1 MELEIAVLSRQGGRA
16 VNEDACGWWSSD
28 AVSFCVVSDGAG
40 GHRGGEVA
48 SKLIVKEMLGWFRE
62 RPEGDA
68 KSLEAAL
75 RYANEA
81 LIREQRSNPD
91 VGDMRATAVVLAID
105 SARESASWG
114 HLGDSRL
121 YCFRGTEIIVQTRDH
136 SLVQTMVDAG
146 MMQPDSL
153 RHSPERSKLLN
164 AMGDESTFQP
174 RMQSDPFPVLN
185 GDKFLL
191 CTDGLWERVE
201 ENEIEGALVDCPTA
215 EEWLR
220 LLEQYVLARANSRQ
234 DNYSAMAVWC
244 KEPDET
250 TLDASAVDAQRPVGS
265 RSPRDGA

>member
-1 MELEIAVLSRQGGRA
+1 MELEIAVLSRPGGRS
-16 VNEDACGWWSSD
+16 VNEDACGWWSCD
-28 AVSFCVVSDGAG
+28 LVSFCVVSDGAG

-62 RPEGDA
+62 RPECDA
-68 KSLEAAL
+68 GALEAAL

-81 LIREQRSNPD
+81 LVREQRNNAD

-105 SARESASWG
+105 SLRQSAAWG

-121 YCFRGTEIIVQTRDH
+121 YCFRGTEIVVQTRDH

-146 MMQPDSL
+146 MLDAQDA

-164 AMGDESTFQP
+164 AMGDESTFEP
-174 RMQSDPFPVLN
+174 RMRTDAFRLQH

-191 CTDGLWERVE
+191 CTDGLWEHVQE
-201 ENEIEGALVDCPTA
+201 SEMEGALVECPSA

-244 KEPDET
+244 K
-250 TLDASAVDAQRPVGS
+250 APVTEGAHYDSSGS
-265 RSPRDGA
+265 

>member
-16 VNEDACGWWSSD
+16 VNEDACGWWSSGD
-28 AVSFCVVSDGAG
+28 MSFCVLSDGAG

-48 SKLIVKEMLGWFRE
+48 SKLIVKEMLSWFRE

-68 KSLEAAL
+68 QALEAAL

-81 LIREQRSNPD
+81 LVREQQTHVE
-91 VGDMRATAVVLAID
+91 VGDMRATAVVLAVD
-105 SARESASWG
+105 SVRRSAAWG

-121 YCFRGTEIIVQTRDH
+121 YCFRDCGIIVQTRDH

-146 MMQPDSL
+146 MMQADSV
-153 RHSPERSKLLN
+153 RRSPQRSKLLN

-174 RMQSDPFPVLN
+174 RMQTDEFPLLA

-201 ENEIEGALVDCPTA
+201 EPEMEAALIDCASA

-220 LLEQYVLARANSRQ
+220 LLEQYVVARGDSRQ
-234 DNYSAMAVWC
+234 DNYSAIAVWC
-244 KEPDET
+244 KAPAQLRQIET
-250 TLDASAVDAQRPVGS
+250 DSESETPADSSSG
-265 RSPRDGA
+265 

>member
-1 MELEIAVLSRQGGRA
+1 
-16 VNEDACGWWSSD
+16 
-28 AVSFCVVSDGAG
+28 
-40 GHRGGEVA
+40 
-48 SKLIVKEMLGWFRE
+48 MLGWFRE
-62 RPEGDA
+62 RPECDA
-68 KSLEAAL
+68 GAIEAAL

-81 LIREQRSNPD
+81 LVREQINNPE

-105 SARESASWG
+105 SLRDSAAWG

-121 YCFRGTEIIVQTRDH
+121 YCFRGTEIVVQTRDH

-146 MMQPDSL
+146 MLDAHDA

-164 AMGDESTFQP
+164 AMGDESTFEP
-174 RMQSDPFPVLN
+174 RMQTDAFPLQH

-201 ENEIEGALVDCPTA
+201 ESEMEGALVECPSA

-244 KEPDET
+244 KAPTGADPE
-250 TLDASAVDAQRPVGS
+250 ASSAQS
-265 RSPRDGA
+265 